1 MTQYAYRIPGVQ
13 PPCLAFGPMPESQP
27 LSRFALNLNARRE
40 SLGLEVKDAAAE
52 LNRRGFDL
60 AYSSVAGWFNG
71 NRGERWKV
79 KELRALLD
87 ILQTDL
93 DAMAGDEASLIE
105 EPVPASIGRE
115 SRALTEAQQQAILAM
130 IRSMRAS

>member
-1 MTQYAYRIPGVQ
+1 MTEYAYRVPEVQ
-13 PPCLAFGPMPESQP
+13 ALFAQSVSMPESQP
-27 LSRFALNLNARRE
+27 LSRFALNLTSRRE
-40 SLGLEVKDAAAE
+40 SLGLEVKDVAAE

-60 AYSSVAGWFNG
+60 AYTTVAGWFNG

-93 DAMAGDEASLIE
+93 EAMAGDEASLIE
-105 EPVPASIGRE
+105 EALPASIGRE
-115 SRALTEAQQQAILAM
+115 ARNLSEAQQQAVLAM
-130 IRSMRAS
+130 IRTMRER

>member
-1 MTQYAYRIPGVQ
+1 
-13 PPCLAFGPMPESQP
+13 MPESQP
-27 LSRFALNLNARRE
+27 LSRFAINLNARRE
-40 SLGLEVKDAAAE
+40 SLGLEVKDVAAE

-93 DAMAGDEASLIE
+93 EAMAGDEATLIE

-115 SRALTEAQQQAILAM
+115 AKSLTEAQQQAILAM

>member
-1 MTQYAYRIPGVQ
+1 MA
-13 PPCLAFGPMPESQP
+13 ESQP
-27 LSRFALNLNARRE
+27 LSQFVLNLNARRE
-40 SLGLEVKDAAAE
+40 SLGFEVKDVAAE

-60 AYSSVAGWFNG
+60 AYTTVAGWFNG

-93 DAMAGDEASLIE
+93 DSMAGDQAALIE
-105 EPVPASIGRE
+105 EPIPASIGKEAR
-115 SRALTEAQQQAILAM
+115 RLTEVQQQAILAM
-130 IRSMRAS
+130 IRSMSGD